1 MVWEWYK
8 PNISNDKELLDL
20 VCKVMHMKSTANA
33 PSIMI
38 LGPPGIGKSERLLE
52 AVKTCLKTISNE
64 SEILIYEDISEMLYR
79 EELSEIVNK
88 AKNGAVVVRMSAPY
102 VLPQDFSWYPDKS
115 NIKTYVEL
123 PPLWFLML
131 NEAKYGALIIE
142 DITEVND
149 RYTML
154 LLQRLAFEKLLKM
167 YKINKP
173 IFMTGNPYEFSANE
187 DLSISITTASGRFL
201 PQTLSI
207 PTLESWR
214 VYMDKEYG
222 SWDTDVYK
230 FLNLTSEFGA
240 KGAVDRCV
248 REQRYAYATNFIQ
261 KLHSILKFMLLYDE
275 PFIMRPEYLKQV
287 KRVNIEVDGGVTVH
301 TPRTWSA
308 FASVNIGGDPRSY
321 FRRITDTFN
330 KYLAA
335 MLTGFKGIRLE
346 SKRSRK
352 LMLTGLKLLFMLLD
366 TLKSTKIN
374 ELEKNALRHVGIEGP
389 FRTINAL
396 YETLFNN
403 AVKPFEIIN
412 SKISDIINSM
422 VKALDE
428 SFEKEEEMVKMGIAW
443 GMLVGLL
450 SLMLEGDLE
459 KIVKDLQSS
468 SSLNIHEKQTL
479 NTLEEYVNIVR
490 ECSESGDA

>member
-8 PNISNDKELLDL
+8 PNISNDEELLDL
-20 VCKVMHMKSTANA
+20 VCKVMHMKSAANA

-52 AVKTCLKTISNE
+52 AVKTCLKTISNGN
-64 SEILIYEDISEMLYR
+64 EILVYEDITELLYR
-79 EELSEIVNK
+79 EELSKIVNR
-88 AKNGAVVVRMSAPY
+88 AKDGAVVVRISAPY
-102 VLPQDFSWYPDKS
+102 VLPQDFGWYPDKS
-115 NIKTYVEL
+115 DIKTYIEL

-187 DLSISITTASGRFL
+187 DLSISITVASGRFL

-214 VYMDKEYG
+214 AYMDKEYG

-240 KGAVDRCV
+240 KGTVDRCV
-248 REQRYAYATNFIQ
+248 REQKYAYIANFIY
-261 KLHSILKFMLLYDE
+261 KLHSVLKFMLLYDE
-275 PFIMRPEYLKQV
+275 PFIMRPEYLRQV
-287 KRVNIEVDGGVTVH
+287 KRTYIEVNGGVTVH

-308 FASVNIGGDPRSY
+308 FASMNIGGDPRSY
-321 FRRITDTFN
+321 FNKISSTFN
-330 KYLAA
+330 KYLSAI
-335 MLTGFKGIRLE
+335 LTGFKAF
-346 SKRSRK
+346 RSEGERSHE
-352 LMLTGLKLLFMLLD
+352 LVLTGLKLLFKLLD
-366 TLKSTKIN
+366 TLKSTKID
-374 ELEKNALRHVGIEGP
+374 ELEKTALRHVDIEGP

-396 YETLFNN
+396 YETLFDN
-403 AVKPFEIIN
+403 AVKPSEIIDSQTSEIIN
-412 SKISDIINSM
+412 SI

-428 SFEKEEEMVKMGIAW
+428 SFEKEEEMVKIGIAW
-443 GMLVGLL
+443 GMLMGLL
-450 SLMLEGDLE
+450 SLMLDGTIEN
-459 KIVKDLQSS
+459 IVKDLQSS
-468 SSLNIHEKQTL
+468 LSLGIYEKQIL
-479 NTLEEYVNIVR
+479 SILEEYANIVR
-490 ECSESGDA
+490 ECSKNGDA